1 MDNWEDWDNE
11 DNYCLPNEEQL
22 KVLEERKLVEETD
35 IALTKSLFEY
45 EDDLA
50 YQEHDLSYQEHDL
63 AYQEHDLSYQE
74 HDLAYQEVNKNS
86 ITFLPEKKEL
96 KKKDMSRKEA
106 NEQKQKE
113 LSIKNK
119 QDKAKKERE
128 RELFGQATENEY
140 AKYEDMFY

>member
-1 MDNWEDWDNE
+1 MENWEDWDNE

-45 EDDLA
+45 ED
-50 YQEHDLSYQEHDL
+50 DL

>member
-45 EDDLA
+45 ED
-50 YQEHDLSYQEHDL
+50 DL